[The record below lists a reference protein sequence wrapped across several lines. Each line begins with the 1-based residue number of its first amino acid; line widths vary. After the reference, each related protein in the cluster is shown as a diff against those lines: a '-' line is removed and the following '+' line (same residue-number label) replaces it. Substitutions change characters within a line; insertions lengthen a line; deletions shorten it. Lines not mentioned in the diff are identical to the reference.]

1 MLKSRF
7 LNMLEN
13 QRSCKLQYNLPLF
26 TNEGQVE
33 RGAGGKLFYNIC
45 YLHLNNTQLELNF

>member
-1 MLKSRF
+1 MLKLRF

-13 QRSCKLQYNLPLF
+13 QRSCKLQYNLPLV

-33 RGAGGKLFYNIC
+33 GQVENCFTTSVIYI
-45 YLHLNNTQLELNF
+45 